1 MHCVLRHPFPLF
13 ALACLHV
20 CNAKRLIS
28 CNEGLSNLT
37 RLLLSSFLSQY
48 LFQTP
53 SNLLFY
59 PHMHARILALSPLS
73 VKHNSYT
80 QAQKMQ
86 LFEVI
91 LAPKPPL
98 VISYMCHA
106 ATCTVHLIMSSLTEI
121 SPGN

>member
-1 MHCVLRHPFPLF
+1 MHCVLHHPFPLF

-59 PHMHARILALSPLS
+59 PHMHAHILALSPLS
-73 VKHNSYT
+73 DKYNSYT
-80 QAQKMQ
+80 QAQKRSFSR
-86 LFEVI
+86 LF
-91 LAPKPPL
+91 L
-98 VISYMCHA
+98 
-106 ATCTVHLIMSSLTEI
+106 HLDLL
-121 SPGN
+121 